1 MVELATAKKPLLKV
15 RNLSKNF
22 SVEKNFFGKTT
33 KTLRAVHNVNFE
45 IFPGECLSLVGE
57 SGCGKST
64 TARLILNLIKADH
77 GEVEFDGVELLS
89 MNSEKLRQKR
99 EDLQMVFQNPFSSL
113 DPRFTIFDSIAEPLI
128 VHKKGDKNSIKKR
141 VYELLDLVDLPE
153 ELATKYPHECS
164 GGQNQR
170 VSIARAIALNPKLV
184 VCDEAVSALDVSV
197 QANVLTLIKKLQKEL
212 EISFLFIAHDLGVV
226 KMISDRVAVMY
237 LGEIVELSTTKNI
250 FENPKHPYTKAL
262 IASAPIADPTKRDR
276 KKIFLEGE
284 IPKPT
289 EIPSGCPFHTRC
301 PEEFEACFSE
311 KPALQKLNSSST
323 HKEEQH
329 QVSCLLFDCQ

>member
-1 MVELATAKKPLLKV
+1 MVDLAEPPKPLLKV
-15 RNLSKNF
+15 KNLSKNF

-33 KTLRAVHNVNFE
+33 KSLRAVHNVEFE

-77 GEVEFDGVELLS
+77 GEVNFDGDELLS
-89 MNSEKLRQKR
+89 MDSSKLRKKR

-128 VHKKGDKNSIKKR
+128 VHKKGNKEFIKKR
-141 VYELLDLVDLPE
+141 VYELLDLVDLTK

-184 VCDEAVSALDVSV
+184 VCDEAVSALYVSV
-197 QANVLTLIKKLQKEL
+197 QANVLQLIKRLQKDL
-212 EISFLFIAHDLGVV
+212 NISFLFIAHDLAVV

-237 LGEIVELSTTKNI
+237 LGEIVEISSTENI
-250 FENPKHPYTKAL
+250 FKNPKHPYTKAL
-262 IASAPIADPTKRDR
+262 IASAPVADPRQRDR

-301 PEEFEACFSE
+301 PEKIEACLLQI
-311 KPALQKLNSSST
+311 PALKQLNNSGAQE
-323 HKEEQH
+323 HLA
-329 QVSCLLFDCQ
+329 SCLLLDN

>member
-33 KTLRAVHNVNFE
+33 KTLRAVHNVNFD
-45 IFPGECLSLVGE
+45 IFTGECLSLVGE

-89 MNSEKLRQKR
+89 MNSEMLRHKR
-99 EDLQMVFQNPFSSL
+99 QDLQMVFQNPFSSL

-141 VYELLDLVDLPE
+141 VFELLDLVDLPK

-212 EISFLFIAHDLGVV
+212 QISFLFIAHDLGVV

-237 LGEIVELSTTKNI
+237 LGEIVELSTTQNI

-262 IASAPIADPTKRDR
+262 IASAPVADPTKRDR

-301 PEEFEACFSE
+301 PEKFEDCVSE
-311 KPALQKLNSSST
+311 KPVLRELNFSSK
-323 HKEEQH
+323 HKDVQH
-329 QVSCLLFDCQ
+329 QVSCLLFD

>member
-1 MVELATAKKPLLKV
+1 MKELVGAQKPLLEVK
-15 RNLSKNF
+15 NLSKNF

-33 KTLRAVHNVNFE
+33 KTLRAVHNVDFE
-45 IFPGECLSLVGE
+45 IYPGECLSLVGE

-64 TARLILNLIKADH
+64 TARLIMKLLKADAGEVNFDGDELLNLRAS
-77 GEVEFDGVELLS
+77 EL
-89 MNSEKLRQKR
+89 RAKR

-113 DPRFTIFDSIAEPLI
+113 DPRFTIFDSIAEPLV
-128 VHKKGDKNSIKKR
+128 VHKKGDKAFIKKR
-141 VYELLDLVDLPE
+141 VGELLELVDLPL

-197 QANVLTLIKKLQKEL
+197 QANVLELIKKLQNDL
-212 EISFLFIAHDLGVV
+212 QISFLFIAHDLGVV

-237 LGEIVELSTTKNI
+237 LGEIVEISTTENI
-250 FENPKHPYTKAL
+250 FKNPKHPYTKAL
-262 IASAPIADPTKRDR
+262 IASAPVADPKQRDR
-276 KKIFLEGE
+276 EKVFLQGE

-289 EIPSGCPFHTRC
+289 NIPAGCPFHTRC
-301 PEEFEACFSE
+301 PEVMDKCLKVIPDL
-311 KPALQKLNSSST
+311 KPLNASG
-323 HKEEQH
+323 EQAH
-329 QVSCLLFDCQ
+329 LVSCLLFDQ